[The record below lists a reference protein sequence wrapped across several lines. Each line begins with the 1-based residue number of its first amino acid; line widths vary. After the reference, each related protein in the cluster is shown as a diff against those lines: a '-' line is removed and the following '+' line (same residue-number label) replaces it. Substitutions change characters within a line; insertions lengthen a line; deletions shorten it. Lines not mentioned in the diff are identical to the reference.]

1 MAHRQAPVGA
11 GAHRG
16 GTRAAILSYAELFGD
31 PSGNPFEEPHGEA
44 YQNIYETT
52 WRAFDRAPTAANV
65 HRDILADF
73 QASIG
78 SVGIFVQNGTSPSG
92 TLEILHGFRTHPGQ
106 PGRNDP
112 DRFAT
117 FAFAEDV
124 LGIDILTIPFDESVL
139 ELTKTISIAA
149 TPTLYQQRLNDE
161 PTAPLMGPFDDD
173 EPGIKQRKT
182 RGGMFIPYQFTALVI
197 GQHLTARQAWEVLA
211 PAIESEGMTEE
222 CAELLDFLMV
232 AGTLP
237 KGGADPLTL
246 HSSLGLATNRQISP
260 IVANHRRNNILYK
273 QLPDITP
280 RATLRASDPAVTR
293 VADGLDNLVS
303 DMRRDRVDQ
312 EQRRTEAAA
321 PKTVRTRYGEEEADL
336 LLRLTHQSDDDDL
349 PRLYHELAGRTK
361 ASSERMVI
369 QRDVDR
375 SAAALGLA
383 SPRVSPSQALALRT
397 WCFEGDYYYDI
408 GHGILP
414 FSVTPPDAVSKGAL
428 KMLAED
434 RRRAEIFDVSAD
446 NPQGINPGDAGKLR
460 NPKGYVP
467 VSWPEARSQ
476 LKSTL
481 PLLASVL
488 GIKHGVVLAYSRM
501 LTKFDRMETRLQ
513 MAFERTLNDKAGPPL
528 FVFHIQL
535 MLFHWFRDQ
544 KDVEM
549 TSAVEAPDFCAGL
562 RTLETTNSLNWI
574 PAVDDVEHLAH
585 LTKVP
590 APTDTRT
597 RTPNSPAGGR
607 GTGGG
612 RGDGGG
618 APPGGGT
625 QPGGGTPGR
634 EAGRR
639 VQNANRDSRLVG
651 STPLATNVRTRRVA
665 AAIELAGG
673 TPAAVV
679 RHGVECERC
688 ISYHAKGTCYD
699 NCDRKA
705 DHVVMPAD
713 EVDAFYGWCQRAFA

>member
-1 MAHRQAPVGA
+1 MAHRQAPVAGA
-11 GAHRG
+11 GAHHG

-52 WRAFDRAPTAANV
+52 WRTFNQAPSVLNV
-65 HRDILADF
+65 HRDILVDF
-73 QASIG
+73 QSPIG
-78 SVGIFVQNGTSPSG
+78 SVGVFVRSNDSVTG

-106 PGRNDP
+106 PGRHDP

-124 LGIDILTIPFDESVL
+124 LGIDVLTIPFDESVL
-139 ELTKTISIAA
+139 AITDTINIAA
-149 TPTLYQQRLNDE
+149 TPVLYHQLLNRE
-161 PTAPLMGPFDDD
+161 PTAQLMGPFEDA
-173 EPGIKQRKT
+173 EPGIKQSRT
-182 RGGMFIPYQFTALVI
+182 RGAMFIPYQFTGLVV

-211 PAIESEGMTEE
+211 PAIEAAGMLDQ
-222 CAELLDFLMV
+222 CAELLDFLII
-232 AGTLP
+232 AGTLR
-237 KGGADPLTL
+237 KGESEPMTL
-246 HSSLGLATNRQISP
+246 HDRVGLADRQITP
-260 IVANHRRNNILYK
+260 AVANHRRNNVLYK
-273 QLPDITP
+273 QLPDLVPQMTQ
-280 RATLRASDPAVTR
+280 RTSDPAVTR
-293 VADGLDNLVS
+293 VADGLDHLVA

-336 LLRLTHQSDDDDL
+336 LLRLTHTSDDDDL

-361 ASSERMVI
+361 ASLERLVI

-446 NPQGINPGDAGKLR
+446 SPQGINPGDAGKLR

-467 VSWPEARSQ
+467 VLWPEARSQ

-481 PLLASVL
+481 PILASVL
-488 GIKHGVVLAYSRM
+488 GIEHVVVVAYRRM

-513 MAFERTLNDKAGPPL
+513 VAFERSPNEKAGPPL

-549 TSAVEAPDFCAGL
+549 TTSLEAPDFCAGL

-585 LTKVP
+585 LTK
-590 APTDTRT
+590 APTPVDTRN
-597 RTPNSPAGGR
+597 RTTNPPAGGR

-612 RGDGGG
+612 RTE
-618 APPGGGT
+618 GGGT
-625 QPGGGTPGR
+625 TAAAGSGGTPSR

-639 VQNANRDSRLVG
+639 VQNPTRDSRLVG
-651 STPLATNVRTRRVA
+651 NTPLATNVRTRRVA

-673 TPAAVV
+673 TPVAVM
-679 RHGVECERC
+679 RNGVECERC

-705 DHVVMPAD
+705 DHAVMPAD
-713 EVDAFYGWCQRAFA
+713 ETESFYGWCQRAFA